1 MNLQHNHIMTLKL
14 DVAPQKAHQIGNMES
29 GRRLIV
35 PITGGT
41 FEGEPLIGQTLKSQ
55 LLKGTV
61 EPGGHDWAFFQPDGI
76 MKIDVRLV
84 LRTDQDELIYL
95 QYRGRLIAEPQ
106 VHQRM
111 AAGEQVAPEE
121 FSLTTIVDFE
131 TAAENL
137 KWLNS
142 TIAVGVGRQSGYQPT
157 YEIYKIGN

>member
-14 DVAPQKAHQIGNMES
+14 DVAPQEAHQIGNMES

-41 FEGEPLIGQTLKSQ
+41 FEGEP
-55 LLKGTV
+55 LKGTV

-157 YEIYKIGN
+157 YEIFKIGN

>member
-1 MNLQHNHIMTLKL
+1 MTLQHNHIMTLKL
-14 DVAPQKAHQIGNMES
+14 DVAPEKAHQIGSTEA

-35 PITGGT
+35 PINGGT
-41 FEGEPLIGQTLKSQ
+41 FDGETMQ
-55 LLKGTV
+55 GTV

-84 LRTDQDELIYL
+84 LRSDQDELIYL
-95 QYRGRLIAEPQ
+95 KYKGRLIAVPD

-111 AAGEQVAPEE
+111 ASGEQVAPDD
-121 FSLTTIVDFE
+121 FSLTTVVEFE

-137 KWLNS
+137 KWLNN